1 MSIENSLGEAA
12 TIAGGGGV
20 VFLFIR
26 KMIKDWFSDR
36 RDAVKDNAE
45 ANLYQNLI
53 AENTRLAESVKK
65 LSLQIDVLIEDN
77 ITLQAKVAKLERQL
91 TASHDWELTAKELQ
105 EELDKR
111 DLLIA
116 KFARREDTIGKD
128 EHV

>member
-20 VFLFIR
+20 AFLFIR
-26 KMIKDWFSDR
+26 KIIKDWFSDR
-36 RDAVKDNAE
+36 KEAVKDNAE
-45 ANLYQNLI
+45 TSLYQNLI
-53 AENTRLAESVKK
+53 AENNRLAESVKK

-77 ITLQAKVAKLERQL
+77 ITLQGKVAKLERQL
-91 TASHDWELTAKELQ
+91 QASHDWELTAKELQ

-116 KFARREDTIGKD
+116 KIARREDSLSKD